1 MEHMQGCAASSE
13 WAAQGSLCLLSFI
26 YHFISIDHCSS
37 FSFVATAEAK
47 CGEYCQK
54 AVDCCPSNPE
64 AYQMMASY
72 LLSMGNVKVN
82 DTDSCACGLLLL
94 LCVWA
99 HARGSVSVLPFQ
111 HGCVCVCVC
120 SALCTHCMSEMF
132 MHQSCVWRFSTTLR
146 VC

>member
-72 LLSMGNVKVN
+72 LLSKGNVKVN
-82 DTDSCACGLLLL
+82 DTDSCVCGLLLL
-94 LCVWA
+94 LC
-99 HARGSVSVLPFQ
+99 GSVLCVEMSVL
-111 HGCVCVCVC
+111 HYMYVEAH
-120 SALCTHCMSEMF
+120 SYSIL
-132 MHQSCVWRFSTTLR
+132 TTCDGGY
-146 VC
+146 VMYGT

>member
-37 FSFVATAEAK
+37 FFSFVATAEAK

-72 LLSMGNVKVN
+72 LLSKGNAKVN

-94 LCVWA
+94 LCVGA
-99 HARGSVSVLPFQ
+99 QARGSACRSVAVLPFQ
-111 HGCVCVCVC
+111 HGRVCVC
-120 SALCTHCMSEMF
+120 L
-132 MHQSCVWRFSTTLR
+132 
-146 VC
+146 